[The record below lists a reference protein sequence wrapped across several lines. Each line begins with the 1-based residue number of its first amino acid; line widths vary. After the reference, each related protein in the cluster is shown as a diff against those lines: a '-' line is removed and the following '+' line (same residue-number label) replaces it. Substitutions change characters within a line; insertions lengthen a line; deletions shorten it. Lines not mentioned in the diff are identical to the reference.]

1 MGNRAHVAAG
11 INNSECPFKLC
22 GENPS
27 MKLDCLFLAIDA
39 VFSLVIMIGLY
50 PLVKSD

>member
-1 MGNRAHVAAG
+1 MGNRAHVAAR

-27 MKLDCLFLAIDA
+27 LKLDCLFLAIDA
-39 VFSLVIMIGLY
+39 IFAGYYDWALPACKV
-50 PLVKSD
+50 